1 MQNRDG
7 KGRLLAP
14 DGWPVG
20 GLARVGEAV
29 GFLGLSRSKVYELVR
44 SGDLRSV
51 TFGTCRRLRW
61 EDLREV
67 AAGAS
72 VGEVV
77 R

>member
-1 MQNRDG
+1 MESKDKQ
-7 KGRLLAP
+7 GRLLAP

-20 GLARVGEAV
+20 GLARVSEAV
-29 GFLGLSRSKVYELVR
+29 GFLQLSRSKVYELVR

-51 TFGTCRRLRW
+51 TFGKSRRLRW

-72 VGEVV
+72 VGEVL